1 MYLSRLCWCLTSGLA
16 LDQDI
21 KVDELVGKRT
31 HVVLEA
37 EGVFPDCVGGEDI
50 VALALTLA
58 IKDDLFIGVLYLKVD
73 VE

>member
-1 MYLSRLCWCLTSGLA
+1 LYLSRLCWCLTSGLA

-21 KVDELVGKRT
+21 KVDELVGKRA

-37 EGVFPDCVGGEDI
+37 KGVFPDCVGGEDI